1 MTGAPHAPPARADGM
16 DTGAHISRGTHMNC
30 ERCGNGTTTHQMSFF
45 NTQMCCH
52 ACIEQE
58 RAHPKYAEARAAEK
72 MALEAGDRNFNGI
85 GLPND
90 LC

>member
-1 MTGAPHAPPARADGM
+1 MNDAPPAQPAPAYGV
-16 DTGAHISRGTHMNC
+16 DTGAQNPERTCMNC

-45 NTQMCCH
+45 NTQMCCP

-58 RAHPKYAEARAAEK
+58 RAHPKYAEAREAEW
-72 MALEAGDRNFNGI
+72 MALKAGDRNFDGI